1 MKVIGAGFGRTGTM
15 SLKEALEE
23 LGFGPCYHA
32 IELFENPPHADLWEA
47 AERGE
52 PVDWEGVLGGYEA
65 TVDWPGCTFYKELME
80 AYPDAKVLLNVR
92 DPERWYESAAN
103 TIYNIRR
110 GGTLS
115 PMRLIMRIVAP
126 CMARGT
132 QTMNKIVWEDTFS
145 GRFED
150 RRYAIEVFNR
160 HNEEVKEYV
169 PADRLLVYEVKDG
182 WKPLCEF
189 LDVEVPEG
197 KPFPHLNDTA
207 TFRQRRKRFMIIFAA
222 LASGVLLAGL
232 ALLYFL
238 ASRRASG
245 RS

>member
-32 IELFENPPHADLWEA
+32 IELFENPAHAGLWEA

-52 PVDWEGVLGGYEA
+52 PVDWDELLGGYEA
-65 TVDWPGCTFYKELME
+65 TVDWPGCTFYKDLMQ
-80 AYPDAKVLLNVR
+80 AYPDAKVLLNVW

-126 CMARGT
+126 GMARGT
-132 QTMNKIVWEDTFS
+132 QTMKRLS
-145 GRFED
+145 GRIRYPGD
-150 RRYAIEVFNR
+150 LKTGGTRSRSSTGTTRR
-160 HNEEVKEYV
+160 
-169 PADRLLVYEVKDG
+169 
-182 WKPLCEF
+182 
-189 LDVEVPEG
+189 
-197 KPFPHLNDTA
+197 
-207 TFRQRRKRFMIIFAA
+207 
-222 LASGVLLAGL
+222 
-232 ALLYFL
+232 
-238 ASRRASG
+238 SRSTSRPTG
-245 RS
+245 CWCTR